1 MEPHAL
7 DLLCTNT
14 LRFLAV
20 DAIQKANS
28 GHPGLPMG
36 AAPMAYC
43 LWTRFLRH
51 NPADPAWPDRDRF
64 VLSAGHGSMLLYGL
78 LHLSGYDLTL
88 EDIQQFRQ
96 WGSRTPGHPEAH
108 RTPGVEATTGPLG
121 QGLANAIGMAVAEA
135 HLAARFNR
143 SGHEVVNHRTYCL
156 ASDGDLMEGVASEA
170 CSLAG
175 HLRLSKLTVLYD
187 SNDITLA
194 GGASLCFTEDVA
206 ARFRA
211 YGWSVLKVDDGNDL
225 DGIRAALTSAQTQSK
240 RPALILVR
248 TIIGFGAPHKQGT
261 FGVHG
266 APLGADEVRAA
277 KLNLGWPLEPAFLI
291 PDEVCRRF
299 REVIDDGSRLQ
310 AVWEERF
317 RRYEAAYPDLAAE
330 LRRRLAGELPK
341 DLAPGVDVGARV
353 RLEPPWSRS
362 LPCFAPDPGGMATRK
377 ASEAVLQSLAA
388 TLPELVGGSADLNPS
403 TFTWLMGQGD
413 FQAPETPTSNAQGA
427 VGGVWNYA
435 GRNLHFG
442 IREHAMGAIANGM
455 ALHGGLIPYAATFCT
470 FADYM
475 RPPIRL
481 AAMSRL
487 HTIFVFTH
495 DSIGVGEDGPTH
507 QPVEQLMNLRGV
519 PGLTVIRPADA
530 AETVEA
536 WRAAVLN
543 SAGPTALVLTRQ
555 NLPMLDR
562 ARFAS
567 AAGLHKGAY
576 TLWQSGDEPPEI
588 LLIGTGSEVQLVLAA
603 GEQLANE
610 RVRVRV
616 VSMPSWDIFDRQP
629 PAYRESV
636 LPHQVTARLAVEA
649 GISLGWEH
657 YVGLD
662 GRVVGM
668 EGYGA
673 SAPVGILYQKFGVTA
688 DHVLA
693 EARSLLWPAGAAQ
706 R

>member
-1 MEPHAL
+1 MDPQAL
-7 DLLCTNT
+7 DQLCINT

-36 AAPMAYC
+36 AAPMSYW

-51 NPADPAWPDRDRF
+51 NPVDPGWPNRDRF

-78 LHLSGYDLTL
+78 LHLGGYDLAM

-96 WGSRTPGHPEAH
+96 WGSRTPGHPEVH

-121 QGLANAIGMAVAEA
+121 QGLANAVGMAIAEA

-143 SGHEVVNHRTYCL
+143 PGHQVVDHRSYCL

-206 ARFRA
+206 SRFRA
-211 YGWSVLKVDDGNDL
+211 YGWNVLEVADGNDL
-225 DGIRAALTSAQTQSK
+225 TVINAALVSAQTENR
-240 RPALILVR
+240 RPTLVVVH

-266 APLGADEVRAA
+266 APLGADEARAA

-291 PDEVCRRF
+291 PDEVRQRF
-299 REVIDDGSRLQ
+299 RQTIDDGARLQ
-310 AVWEERF
+310 ADWEERF
-317 RRYEAAYPDLAAE
+317 RRYEAAYPELAAE
-330 LRRRLAGELPK
+330 LRRRLAGELPT
-341 DLAPGVDVGARV
+341 DPALDESPSARLDPSWA
-353 RLEPPWSRS
+353 RN
-362 LPCFAPDPGGMATRK
+362 LPRFAPDPKGMATRK
-377 ASEAVLQSLAA
+377 ASESVLQSLAA
-388 TLPELVGGSADLNPS
+388 ALPELVGGSADLNPS
-403 TFTWLMGQGD
+403 TFTWLTDQGD
-413 FQAPETPTSNAQGA
+413 QEAPEATLADRQGA
-427 VGGVWNYA
+427 VGGGWDYA

-455 ALHGGLIPYAATFCT
+455 ALHGGLIPYTATFFT

-475 RPPIRL
+475 RPPIRM
-481 AAMSRL
+481 AAMSHL

-536 WRAAVLN
+536 WRAAVAN

-555 NLPMLDR
+555 NVPLLDR
-562 ARFAS
+562 ARYAS
-567 AAGLHKGAY
+567 AAGLHQGAY
-576 TLWQSGDEPPEI
+576 ALWQSGDGLPEI
-588 LLIGTGSEVQLVLAA
+588 LLLGTGSEVQLALAA
-603 GEQLANE
+603 GEQLAHE
-610 RVRVRV
+610 GLRVRV

-629 PAYRESV
+629 RAYRETI
-636 LPHQVTARLAVEA
+636 LPAQVTARVAMEA
-649 GISLGWEH
+649 GIALGWEH
-657 YVGLD
+657 YTGLH

-673 SAPVGILYQKFGVTA
+673 SAPADVLYQRFGITVER
-688 DHVLA
+688 VLA
-693 EARSLLWPAGAAQ
+693 EARSLI
-706 R
+706 